1 MALRAKHI
9 PDSEAEEALQMIS
22 DEDYRD
28 VLSQILHQ
36 KARTLPD
43 VGDYEKYQRLIR
55 FAMGRGFEPDVIR
68 ECLER
73 EAADE

>member
-1 MALRAKHI
+1 
-9 PDSEAEEALQMIS
+9 MIS

-55 FAMGRGFEPDVIR
+55 FAMGRGFEPEVIR
-68 ECLER
+68 VCLER